1 MINQQFKPEI
11 FVGMNIAK
19 GISLD
24 SILQAACRLTGV
36 TKEQA
41 LSKSRFNKLPYA
53 RQLYCYVAYSCNQRL
68 GTERQAH
75 RKSLHEIGAVINC
88 DHSTVIASKNK
99 IQNQLGIYEDVTKD
113 VQAVKDA
120 IMIPNSVFNTEGIDS
135 NNVGHYITDMRRQE
149 LKEWCD
155 KNDVVSV
162 NKFV

>member
-1 MINQQFKPEI
+1 MINQNFKPEI

-41 LSKSRFNKLPYA
+41 LSKARFNKIPYT

-75 RKSLHEIGAVINC
+75 RKSLQEIGAVINC

-99 IQNQLGIYEDVTKD
+99 IQNQIGIYEDITKD
-113 VQAVKDA
+113 VQTVKDA

-135 NNVGHYITDMRRQE
+135 NHVGYYTTYKRRQE
-149 LKEWCD
+149 LKDWCD
-155 KNDVVSV
+155 KNDVVSR
-162 NKFV
+162 NKLC